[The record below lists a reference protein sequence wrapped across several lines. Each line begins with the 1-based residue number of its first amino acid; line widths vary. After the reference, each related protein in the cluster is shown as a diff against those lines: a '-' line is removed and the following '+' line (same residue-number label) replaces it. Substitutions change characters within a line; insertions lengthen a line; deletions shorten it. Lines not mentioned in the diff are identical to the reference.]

1 MQRLEKD
8 GIEWLEFDLL
18 ADIPVLKHGVLLRRG
33 GYSKG
38 PFKSLNVS
46 VDVGDDAEHVQ
57 ANLAHI
63 QKTLFPEIARTVFA
77 KQCHGVS
84 IACIDGHSYNEWIG
98 YDALMTSTPNISLL
112 IKHAD
117 CQAAIIYD
125 PQHHVVA
132 NVHAGWRGQV
142 QNIYAEAI
150 QQLGRVY
157 GSKPADLLVCISPSL
172 GPDDA
177 EFIHFHHELPEE
189 FWGFQVKPTYFD
201 LWAIAEVQLQSA
213 GILPHHIE
221 IARVSTYSNH
231 LDYFS
236 HRRDRLTGRHGTF
249 VNLL

>member
-1 MQRLEKD
+1 MQRIEKE

-18 ADIPVLKHGVLLRRG
+18 ADIPGLQHGVLLRRG

-38 PFKSLNVS
+38 PFKSMNICI
-46 VDVGDDAEHVQ
+46 DVGDDASHVS
-57 ANLAHI
+57 ANLTRVHDV
-63 QKTLFPEIARTVFA
+63 LFPNVEKIISA
-77 KQCHGVS
+77 KQCHGAS
-84 IACIDGHSYNEWIG
+84 IACVDAHSYSEWVN

-117 CQAAIIYD
+117 CQAAIFYD
-125 PQHHVVA
+125 PEHHVLA

-142 QNIYAEAI
+142 QNIYAETNR
-150 QQLGRVY
+150 QMGRAY
-157 GSKPADLLVCISPSL
+157 GTRPAELLVCISPSL

-177 EFIHFHHELPEE
+177 EFINYHQELPEE
-189 FWGFQVKPTYFD
+189 FWSYQVKPTYFD

-221 IARVSTYSNH
+221 IARISTYSNH

-236 HRRDRLTGRHGTF
+236 YRRDRVTGRHGTF